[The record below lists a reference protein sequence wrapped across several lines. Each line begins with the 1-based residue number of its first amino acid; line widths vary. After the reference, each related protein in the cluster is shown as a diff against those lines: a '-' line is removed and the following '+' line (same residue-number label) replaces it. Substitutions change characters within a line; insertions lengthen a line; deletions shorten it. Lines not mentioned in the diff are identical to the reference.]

1 MKNKAI
7 KVGVI
12 TTIATWLIL
21 AIISILWFGKERL
34 FHDEELFST
43 FTLFTPIWA
52 VMFGFCGWWITKRYY
67 QKKAIIL
74 GENYEKTE
82 NIEEW
87 KRYQLFTFARYLKM
101 ISLVIAV
108 TIPVFFI
115 DYLGNSKVLGT
126 SVGYMIFFAIVGIIS
141 FVIGK
146 VLEIKSLNYQ
156 K

>member
-43 FTLFTPIWA
+43 FKLFTPIWA

-87 KRYQLFTFARYLKM
+87 KRYQLFTFAPDVSSGRAAAR
-101 ISLVIAV
+101 S
-108 TIPVFFI
+108 
-115 DYLGNSKVLGT
+115 
-126 SVGYMIFFAIVGIIS
+126 SVRRMLPSRSRPMSAI
-141 FVIGK
+141 
-146 VLEIKSLNYQ
+146 
-156 K
+156 

>member
-1 MKNKAI
+1 
-7 KVGVI
+7 
-12 TTIATWLIL
+12 
-21 AIISILWFGKERL
+21 
-34 FHDEELFST
+34 
-43 FTLFTPIWA
+43 
-52 VMFGFCGWWITKRYY
+52 
-67 QKKAIIL
+67 
-74 GENYEKTE
+74 
-82 NIEEW
+82 
-87 KRYQLFTFARYLKM
+87 M

>member
-21 AIISILWFGKERL
+21 AIISILWFGEERL

-43 FTLFTPIWA
+43 FKLFTPIWA